1 MTTAAVARAEVR
13 GTASD
18 SVVAAVGLRPLE
30 PGESAAVLAVFA
42 GLSQRSREL
51 RFLGHKP
58 ALSDAEVW
66 RLTAVD
72 QRDHVALVASAPG
85 RRPIGIAR
93 FVCTPDDPACADV
106 AVAVV
111 DAWQRLGVG
120 SMLLGALA
128 HRAVEVGVG
137 RFTLTVSTDNSA
149 VLRLLHRS
157 SVEVSRTF
165 VGRGVAEY
173 TLTLPGGPL

>member
-1 MTTAAVARAEVR
+1 MTTAALTRTMVRDPASERAVA
-13 GTASD
+13 S
-18 SVVAAVGLRPLE
+18 VGLRPLA
-30 PGESAAVLAVFA
+30 PGESAAVLAVFD
-42 GLSQRSREL
+42 GMSHRSREL

-58 ALSDAEVW
+58 ALSDAEVR
-66 RLTAVD
+66 RLTSVD

-93 FVCTPDDPACADV
+93 FVRTPGDPARADV

-120 SMLLGALA
+120 SMLLGALVR
-128 HRAVEVGVG
+128 RATEVGV
-137 RFTLTVSTDNSA
+137 RHFTLTVSTDNSA

-157 SVEVSRTF
+157 PGDVTRTS

-173 TLTLPGGPL
+173 ALALPGGPS